1 MKKLDEIKAFIEKN
15 AAVMAELA
23 QAAEYSSYSSLVSD
37 EIIEQQQDL
46 KRHAN
51 RLQILSV
58 DKPIFEDAEF
68 RVLIGIDEFCS
79 FINLEDC
86 KTAVNASED
95 KVAYRYSIVIDNI
108 LLTGIKIV
116 PNEEHKKAQAI

>member
-1 MKKLDEIKAFIEKN
+1 MKKLDEIKAFIQKN
-15 AAVMAELA
+15 VAVMAELA
-23 QAAEYSSYSSLVSD
+23 QAAEYNSYSSLVSD

-68 RVLIGIDEFCS
+68 RVLIDIDEFCS
-79 FINLEDC
+79 FINLEEC
-86 KTAVNASED
+86 KETMHVRED
-95 KVAYRYSIVIDNI
+95 KTCYHYSIIIDNI
-108 LLTGIKIV
+108 VFKAIKIIS
-116 PNEEHKKAQAI
+116 NEEHKKAQAI